1 MRVLAWL
8 MALASWQSPTGVD
21 PHSAV
26 RPPPPS
32 AVGHPQSE
40 VFTPAPGQIVRID
53 VIPID
58 ARGRILDALQPTDFD
73 VRDDGVAQP
82 IEAARLMRA
91 GDQEARFIAI
101 FLDEYHVSRGETDH
115 VRDALTRFVD
125 ALGPRDMLA
134 VMKPLDSL
142 FTIQL
147 TAERAAARAAIQQ
160 FEGRRGE
167 YEARNAYERNF
178 MAGTPARIEAARTQ
192 VALSAI
198 NALAVQLGTVDDR
211 RKALIVLGEGMN
223 RADRHRGL
231 EYLPTIDTIVRSAD
245 RGNVAI
251 YPLDPAGERSDDA
264 GADTIRGLAGK
275 TAGQAFASDIDAGL
289 RRALDD
295 SSAYYLLTYRAV
307 RPDDG
312 KFHAVQVD
320 VKRPGAQVRSRD
332 GYYAPSPDD
341 ALRAELLARIDHPKP
356 PAPLEPATHVSTL
369 IRPWFGMAR
378 GPDGRTRVTF
388 VWEPAV
394 HVPGERVRRVPS
406 RLMLTA
412 LAPDNSVLFNGL
424 VRPTGP
430 GTLDGGTPSARAVFD
445 MAPGRLRLRM
455 AIQDAA
461 SQTLDSDVR
470 SLSIRDMG
478 TGVSIGTPEVMRARN
493 AREFRALTETAVP
506 VVSRE
511 FSRTERLLIR
521 FHAYGPGDVRPQV
534 SARLLSR
541 GGSAMRELPIAALS
555 SGTAEHEVDV
565 PLAGLAAGD
574 YVIELVATS
583 EGGNAKDVI
592 DFRVTN

>member
-8 MALASWQSPTGVD
+8 VALASVQSPAPT
-21 PHSAV
+21 PES
-26 RPPPPS
+26 PS
-32 AVGHPQSE
+32 AARNPS
-40 VFTPAPGQIVRID
+40 PGQIVRID
-53 VIPID
+53 VIASDP
-58 ARGRILDALQPTDFD
+58 RGRILDTLKPADFD
-73 VRDDGVAQP
+73 LRDDGVAQP
-82 IEAARLMRA
+82 IEGVRLMRA
-91 GDQEARFIAI
+91 GQEEARFFAI
-101 FLDEYHVSRGETDH
+101 FLDEYHVGRGETDR
-115 VRDALTRFVD
+115 VREALTRFVD
-125 ALGPRDMLA
+125 HDLRPRDRLA

-142 FTIQL
+142 FAIQL
-147 TAERAAARAAIQQ
+147 TTERDAARAAIQQ

-198 NALAVQLGTVDDR
+198 NALAVQLGTVDEG
-211 RKALIVLGEGMN
+211 RKALIVLTEGMS
-223 RADRHRGL
+223 RSDRHRGL

-251 YPLDPAGERSDDA
+251 YPLDHAGAGADDA
-264 GADTIRGLAGK
+264 GVDTGVDRGIDTGVDTIRGLAGK
-275 TAGQAFASDIDAGL
+275 TAGQAFESDIAAGL

-295 SSAYYLLTYRAV
+295 SSAYYLLTYHAV

-312 KFHAVQVD
+312 KFHAVHVD

-341 ALRAELLARIDHPKP
+341 TLRAELLARIDHPKP

-369 IRPWFGMAR
+369 IRPWFGMSR

-388 VWEPAV
+388 VWEPVA
-394 HVPGERVRRVPS
+394 HVPGERARRLPS

-424 VRPTGP
+424 VMPTGP
-430 GTLDGGTPSARAVFD
+430 GTLDASGTPPARAVFD

-478 TGVSIGTPEVMRARN
+478 TGVSIATPEVMRARN
-493 AREFRALTETAVP
+493 AREFRALDAAAVP

-521 FHAYGPGDVRPQV
+521 FHAYGPGDDRPQV

-541 GGSAMRELPIAALS
+541 GGSAMRELPIAGPS

-565 PLAGLAAGD
+565 PLAGLAAGE
-574 YVIELVATS
+574 YVIELVVTS
-583 EGGNAKDVI
+583 AAGNAKDLI

>member
-1 MRVLAWL
+1 MRVLVWL
-8 MALASWQSPTGVD
+8 VALASVQSPVPVD
-21 PHSAV
+21 A
-26 RPPPPS
+26 PPAPRQ
-32 AVGHPQSE
+32 PQSALR
-40 VFTPAPGQIVRID
+40 VPTSGQIVRID
-53 VIPID
+53 VIPSD
-58 ARGRILDALQPTDFD
+58 ARGRILDTLKATDFD
-73 VRDDGVAQP
+73 LRDDGVAQT
-82 IEAARLMRA
+82 IEGARFMRA
-91 GDQEARFIAI
+91 GEEDARFVAI
-101 FLDEYHVSRGETDH
+101 FLDEYHVGRDETDR

-125 ALGPRDMLA
+125 RDLGPRDLLV

-142 FTIQL
+142 FAIQL
-147 TAERAAARAAIQQ
+147 TTERAGARAAIQQ

-167 YEARNAYERNF
+167 YAARNAYERNF

-192 VALSAI
+192 LALSAI
-198 NALAVQLGTVDDR
+198 NALAAHLGTVDDR
-211 RKALIVLGEGMN
+211 RKALIILTDGMS

-231 EYLPTIDTIVRSAD
+231 DYLPTIDTIVRSAD

-251 YPLDPAGERSDDA
+251 YPLDPAGARSDDA
-264 GADTIRGLAGK
+264 GVDTIRGLAGK
-275 TAGQAFASDIDAGL
+275 TAGQAFESDIDAGL

-295 SSAYYLLTYRAV
+295 SSAYYLLTYHAA

-312 KFHAVQVD
+312 KFHAVHVD

-332 GYYAPSPDD
+332 GYFAPSPDD

-369 IRPWFGMAR
+369 IRPWFGVSR

-388 VWEPAV
+388 VWEPAA
-394 HVPGERVRRVPS
+394 HVPGERVKRVPS

-424 VRPTGP
+424 VMPTGP
-430 GTLDGGTPSARAVFD
+430 GTLDASGTPSARAVFD

-521 FHAYGPGDVRPQV
+521 FHAYGSGDARPRV

-541 GGSAMRELPIAALS
+541 GGSAMRELPIAAPP
-555 SGTAEHEVDV
+555 SGSAELEVDV
-565 PLAGLAAGD
+565 PLAGLAAGN